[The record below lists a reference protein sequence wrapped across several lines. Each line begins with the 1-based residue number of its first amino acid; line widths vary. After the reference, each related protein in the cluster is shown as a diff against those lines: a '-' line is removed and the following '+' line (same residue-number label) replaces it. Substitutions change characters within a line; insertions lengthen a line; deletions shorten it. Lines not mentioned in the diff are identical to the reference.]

1 MPIDRLFKI
10 KAEEVERL
18 NRAFTFA
25 LDRLSLVD
33 RNDPI
38 CDIVARKVVEID
50 RAGTRDPEE
59 ISELAAKQLGMPE
72 QRIMTQQHLIVAT
85 WGTLTL
91 SYYACFSTWHS
102 RNKAA
107 SVGAGSI
114 LLRYKPHLSR
124 HSSHRSNMALHRC
137 GYIARADP
145 LAHQLCQ

>member
-1 MPIDRLFKI
+1 MPINRLFRDGKI
-10 KAEEVERL
+10 EPEDVERL
-18 NRAFTFA
+18 NRAFTYA
-25 LDRLSLVD
+25 LQRLHLVD

-91 SYYACFSTWHS
+91 F
-102 RNKAA
+102 
-107 SVGAGSI
+107 
-114 LLRYKPHLSR
+114 LLCLFLYVAFAK
-124 HSSHRSNMALHRC
+124 
-137 GYIARADP
+137 
-145 LAHQLCQ
+145 